1 MELQTGLFILLF
13 TYAFVIAKHLMGIQS
28 HVIIQDFDKSKMLL
42 GLTRELGFFMFLA
55 MIALMPVYIDV
66 QIAGINIDEVVQVLL
81 IYPLATSI
89 KEAYEKAKELR
100 QVSLESNEDQGG
112 N

>member
-28 HVIIQDFDKSKMLL
+28 HIIIQDFDKNKMLL

-55 MIALMPVYIDV
+55 LITFLPTYVDI
-66 QIAGINIDEVVQVLL
+66 QIAGIDIDEVVQVVL
-81 IYPLATSI
+81 IYPLITSV
-89 KEAYEKAKELR
+89 KSAYDKAKELR
-100 QVSLESNEDQGG
+100 QISLDADETKEG
-112 N
+112 